1 MTCRSLDEQV
11 ARPEDPELIELLQK
25 FVCVRMIQINDLD
38 LSLMQFDFELTWSAF
53 FLNGDRTLYGR
64 YGTRS
69 ERDRKRNV
77 FFDKMPEHKLRDG
90 LPKDMSI
97 EGFKASMRSALA
109 LHEEY
114 VTEPDRIGPLLRD
127 KRGRAWPWPTPE
139 LMPGIRRGCT
149 HCHQVNSNLVLYH
162 RKAPGSLQDRL
173 LWSFPMPD
181 LLGLRIDPDSAA
193 DVAVVEPGSEADRA
207 GLRPADVITE
217 IAGQRVVS
225 LADIQWALHVVRDGG
240 EIPIVAR
247 RDDRAITTNLALPAG
262 WRRRGS
268 FSWRWRSNRETLK
281 RMLDGEAWHCQD
293 LTPSERAEHGLR
305 AADVGIL
312 VLGNLRKNGNVLRT
326 GDVITNVDDGVSVSN
341 CSAFFA
347 YIMQQK
353 PPGSTLRLSILRN
366 GETFDAALSVVE

>member
-1 MTCRSLDEQV
+1 M
-11 ARPEDPELIELLQK
+11 ARPQDPELIELLQE

-38 LSLMQFDFELTWSAF
+38 LSLLQFDFELTWAAF

-77 FFDKMPEHKLRDG
+77 FFNRMPEHKLRDG

-97 EGFKASMRSALA
+97 AGFKASLRSTLA
-109 LHEEY
+109 LHEDYKRAPEQIA
-114 VTEPDRIGPLLRD
+114 PQLRD

-139 LMPGIRRGCT
+139 DMPGIKRGCT
-149 HCHQVNSNLVLYH
+149 HCHQVNSNLVLHH
-162 RKAPGSLQDRL
+162 RKTPGVLPDEL

-181 LLGLRIDPDSAA
+181 LLGFRIDPESAT
-193 DVAVVEPGSEADRA
+193 DVLAVASGSEADRA
-207 GLRPADVITE
+207 GLRPLDVITE
-217 IAGQRVVS
+217 IAGQRPLS
-225 LADIQWALHVVRDGG
+225 PADVQWALHGAPDGDA
-240 EIPIVAR
+240 VTVQAM
-247 RDDRAITTNLALPAG
+247 RAGAQIRTTLQLPEG

-293 LTPSERAEHGLR
+293 LTDPERAERGLGNG
-305 AADVGIL
+305 DVGIK
-312 VLGNLRKNGNVLRT
+312 VLGNLRKKDKILRA
-326 GDVITNVDDGVSVSN
+326 GDVITAVDDGVRIEN

-347 YIMQQK
+347 YIMQDK
-353 PPGSTLRLSILRN
+353 LPGSTLRLTVLR
-366 GETFDAALSVVE
+366 GRETFDVTLPVVE